1 LKERAPARELRP
13 EALFP
18 LFAPV
23 RGLPGVGPATERLL
37 ARLFDRPVPRRLD
50 LATHLPVGL
59 VDPSPLP
66 SLAGCREGDAATL
79 EVLVRRF
86 RPGHGPKAPARVEG
100 EAAGMPVDLAF
111 FTRWGDALE
120 RKFQAGSRV
129 LVHGRLGRFRD
140 RWQMTH
146 PEVLDPAKGGGAVPV
161 YRLTEGLT
169 QGRVRAAVRAA
180 LDKLPALPEW
190 LDPGRLAGSRWPA
203 WAEAVRALHE
213 PLAEADLE
221 PDTPARQR
229 LAYDELLAGQ
239 LALAMVRRHRAG
251 EPGRSLPGDGSL
263 RARLVAALPFALT
276 ADQEAAFA
284 EIARDLAAPAP
295 MTRLLHGDVGS
306 GKTLVALLAMLQA
319 VESGAQAALM
329 APTEVLAR
337 QHAATL
343 GALLLPLGLDVELLT
358 GSEPPARRR
367 QAVARLAEGRSRI
380 AVGTHALFQPG
391 VAFRALG
398 LAVVDEQHR
407 FGVAQRL
414 ALLAKGDATDLLLMS
429 ATPIPRTLLLAGY
442 GDVTVSALREKPA
455 GRKPVDTRVVRG
467 DRLDELFGAV
477 ARAVDAGERIFWI
490 CPLIEG
496 TEATDEAA
504 ALERFED
511 LRALFGGRVGLV
523 HGRLAGPDKKA
534 AVDAFARGETR
545 LLVATTVIEVG
556 VDVPEAGIIVV
567 EQAERFGLAQ
577 LHQLRGRVG
586 RGDKPAAC
594 VLVYK
599 PPLGPIAHQRLKIL
613 RETDDGFRIA
623 EEDLRLRGPGEALGT
638 RQSGL
643 PATRFADLAAH
654 GELLEAAREDA
665 EDALAADP
673 ALRGERG
680 RALRVLLHLFERQDA
695 LPLLAAG

>member
-1 LKERAPARELRP
+1 
-13 EALFP
+13 
-18 LFAPV
+18 
-23 RGLPGVGPATERLL
+23 
-37 ARLFDRPVPRRLD
+37 
-50 LATHLPVGL
+50 
-59 VDPSPLP
+59 
-66 SLAGCREGDAATL
+66 
-79 EVLVRRF
+79 
-86 RPGHGPKAPARVEG
+86 
-100 EAAGMPVDLAF
+100 
-111 FTRWGDALE
+111 
-120 RKFQAGSRV
+120 
-129 LVHGRLGRFRD
+129 
-140 RWQMTH
+140 
-146 PEVLDPAKGGGAVPV
+146 
-161 YRLTEGLT
+161 
-169 QGRVRAAVRAA
+169 
-180 LDKLPALPEW
+180 
-190 LDPGRLAGSRWPA
+190 
-203 WAEAVRALHE
+203 
-213 PLAEADLE
+213 
-221 PDTPARQR
+221 
-229 LAYDELLAGQ
+229 
-239 LALAMVRRHRAG
+239 
-251 EPGRSLPGDGSL
+251 
-263 RARLVAALPFALT
+263 
-276 ADQEAAFA
+276 
-284 EIARDLAAPAP
+284 
-295 MTRLLHGDVGS
+295 
-306 GKTLVALLAMLQA
+306 
-319 VESGAQAALM
+319 
-329 APTEVLAR
+329 
-337 QHAATL
+337 
-343 GALLLPLGLDVELLT
+343 VELLT

-391 VAFRALG
+391 VSFRALG

-455 GRKPVDTRVVRG
+455 GRKSVDTRVVRG

-511 LRALFGGRVGLV
+511 LKALFGERVGLV

-586 RGDKPAAC
+586 RGGQKARC
-594 VLVYK
+594 VLLYR
-599 PPLGPIAHQRLKIL
+599 PPLGATARQRLTTL
-613 RETDDGFRIA
+613 RRTEDGFRIA
-623 EEDLRLRGPGEALGT
+623 EADLTLRGPGEVLGT

-643 PATRFADLAAH
+643 PQLRFADLMAH
-654 GELLEAAREDA
+654 ADLLEEARADA
-665 EDALAADP
+665 EAMLAHDP
-673 ALRGERG
+673 ALRSPRG
-680 RALRVLLHLFERQDA
+680 RSLQLLMHLFERQEA